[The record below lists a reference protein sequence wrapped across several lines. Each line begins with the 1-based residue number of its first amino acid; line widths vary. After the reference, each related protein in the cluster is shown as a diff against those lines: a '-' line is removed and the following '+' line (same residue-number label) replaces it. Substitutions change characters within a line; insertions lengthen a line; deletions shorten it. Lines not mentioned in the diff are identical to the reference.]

1 MLNQQ
6 NTKAPI
12 RPYLQVFQDYCM
24 DQHQQSETQEAL
36 NGTWAMKIYQ
46 ELVDWCKRW

>member
-6 NTKAPI
+6 NTKACV

-24 DQHQQSETQEAL
+24 DQHQQSEAQEAIK
-36 NGTWAMKIYQ
+36 GTWAMKIYQ